1 MYAVWCTGE
10 HELYDLK
17 QDPYELDNLY
27 DDDAHIQLTNRL
39 DALLV
44 VLKECKAESCRD
56 PWRTLH
62 PDDDSVKTLEDALH
76 EKVQIFYKLII
87 CRLLILV

>member
-17 QDPYELDNLY
+17 QDPYELDNMY

-56 PWRTLH
+56 PWRILH

-76 EKVQIFYKLII
+76 EKVQISYKLII
-87 CRLLILV
+87 CSLVILA